1 MVLAQVVVKEEA
13 GAEALNTH
21 HVIVNIE
28 NTFNTTL
35 LISLIIFFILF
46 IYKIHR
52 FISLFNK

>member
-21 HVIVNIE
+21 YIIVNIE

-35 LISLIIFFILF
+35 LISLILF
-46 IYKIHR
+46 SIVI
-52 FISLFNK
+52 